1 MHRLKT
7 LTILF
12 VEDNEAFARNTIDF
26 LQIYFGKVLHSKTI
40 KDALRLFETEALDL
54 ILSDIKVEDGNGLE
68 FIEKV
73 RHTNKEIPIIVMS
86 AHKEEE
92 LLLKAIPLGILA
104 YEVKPIHYES
114 FLSLLKK
121 ISQHFKE
128 RSSFQISPTLLY
140 DYKTK
145 ELLLDKKVIALT
157 KKEML
162 FIELLLKYPQ
172 QIVSNHMIQNDVWE
186 QTIMSDSAIKNLI
199 FRLRKKVN
207 QEFVQTIHGVG
218 YKLVTKRD

>member
-7 LTILF
+7 LSILF
-12 VEDNEAFARNTIDF
+12 IEDNEAFAKNTIDF
-26 LQIYFGKVLHSKTI
+26 LQLYFGRVLHTKTL
-40 KDALRLFETEALDL
+40 KDALNLFETEDPDL

-68 FIEKV
+68 FIQQV
-73 RHTNKEIPIIVMS
+73 RRRNKEIPIIVMS

-92 LLLKAIPLGILA
+92 FLFKAIPLGILS
-104 YEVKPIHYES
+104 YEVKPINYEN

-128 RSSFQISPTLLY
+128 LSSVQISPNLLY
-140 DYKTK
+140 DHKNK
-145 ELLLDKKVIALT
+145 KLLLETQTIALT

-172 QIVSNHMIQNDVWE
+172 QIVSNDMIQNDVWE

-207 QEFVQTIHGVG
+207 QDFIQTIHSVG
-218 YKLVTKRD
+218 YKLITKRN